1 MLPALMLALGV
12 VSFGGGVAST
22 ALSRKVEQRAD
33 AFALKLTDDPDAFIE
48 LEKRLALKALADPQ
62 PPRLL
67 QKLFGTH
74 PDAVTRI
81 GYGLAYAR
89 SR

>member
-1 MLPALMLALGV
+1 VKALM
-12 VSFGGGVAST
+12 
-22 ALSRKVEQRAD
+22 
-33 AFALKLTDDPDAFIE
+33 
-48 LEKRLALKALADPQ
+48 DPQ

-81 GYGLAYAR
+81 GYGLSYAR